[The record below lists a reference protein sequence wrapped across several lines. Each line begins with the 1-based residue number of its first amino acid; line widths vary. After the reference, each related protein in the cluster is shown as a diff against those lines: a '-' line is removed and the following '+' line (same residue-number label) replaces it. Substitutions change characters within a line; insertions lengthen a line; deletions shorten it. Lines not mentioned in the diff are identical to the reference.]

1 MAAISNM
8 AAYQDD
14 VYSKMASESNMAASM
29 KYNSFKGITS
39 LTGGNTR
46 IIATTPTDYK

>member
-8 AAYQDD
+8 AAYQDG
-14 VYSKMASESNMAASM
+14 VYSKMVSGSNIATSM
-29 KYNSFKGITS
+29 KYNSSNGTTS

-46 IIATTPTDYK
+46 EISTTPIDHK